1 MPNLISLHVVYDSA
15 GLLTG
20 LNDIDL
26 VCSISP
32 PENKQISSAVYDIS
46 VSPPV
51 KVSNPINGNTKIL
64 VKIED
69 CDGSY
74 YLVSDSYGKISDA
87 MGADCEFCVSQP
99 FGEEPETDPIFSAS
113 PAHDITS
120 GHITFLNT
128 KDYNSLN
135 NRPDLSLKADLVGGK
150 VPASQLPSYVDDVLE
165 FADLSSFPNP
175 GEEGKIYVA
184 LDTNR
189 IYRWSGSAYIEVSPD
204 TDHLTQRSVIQ
215 NVTYTQDSTNYYIK
229 GQVLH
234 LAKDQTAINFAPGN
248 LSFYLNGTLQT
259 GTGILIDREV
269 SPTPLLSNMTSL
281 RDMNGDV
288 ATVGYAFIPF
298 IITIPKSTNTAALYS
313 NGNGYISFVLSYTS
327 FNPDNLISTP
337 MYVMRAVFT
346 DSVPYLPLAGGN
358 MTGAIHFPATY
369 LVPVSLTRDFAGVA
383 GTSGWARDFTQVIDN
398 TGAIDSFGHYGSYHN
413 GVVDILVG
421 YMGGKTYL
429 TKNALK
435 WDSNQA
441 VIIGSTGISGTSLPT
456 AGYALDIVGNELVRG
471 NVDFTGNVNTTSG
484 DLLLQRLGV
493 TALRANAA
501 DTILSGNVPT
511 GIIYLR
517 PQGDTASAG
526 QVIINPNNT
535 QFVTA
540 YNLLFGAQTISG
552 ASLFHTD
559 IPADSVRGYGLWM
572 GQNLQFNGTDF
583 IQPRGDLPSYGFTV
597 NNHKKFSFNR
607 GSSTGVSGNVV
618 TLTELVSINDTGVIT
633 TLNTGNS
640 TQWNNKQD
648 ALVSGTNLKTV
659 NSNSLLGSGN
669 INIPV
674 PPVQFGT
681 SYTKEWNGS
690 VTTAT
695 NTAVFNISSAS
706 FSSISNI
713 SVATELIG
721 ASVNNAPI
729 GVITARSLT
738 SITVSLYES
747 KNTGVLIGGNIEGL
761 EDHSVTNTVV
771 YLTVKGN

>member
-87 MGADCEFCVSQP
+87 MEADCEFCVSEP
-99 FGEEPETDPIFSAS
+99 FGGEPETDPIFLAS

-120 GHITFLNT
+120 GHITFLNA

-165 FADLSSFPNP
+165 FADLASFPNP

-215 NVTYTQDSTNYYIK
+215 NVTYTQDSTNYYIR

-234 LAKDQTAINFAPGN
+234 LAKDQTAINFAPGV
-248 LSFYLNGTLQT
+248 LSFYLNGVLQT
-259 GTGILIDREV
+259 GTGILIDRE
-269 SPTPLLSNMTSL
+269 PTPLLASTNSL
-281 RDMNGDV
+281 VDMNEDSVTG
-288 ATVGYAFIPF
+288 GYAFIRF
-298 IITIPKSTNTAALYS
+298 FITIPKATNTSPLYT
-313 NGNGYISFVLSYTS
+313 NGDGYISFVLRYNS
-327 FNPDNLISTP
+327 FTPDNTISTP
-337 MYVMRAVFT
+337 MHVMRAVFT
-346 DSVPYLPLAGGN
+346 TSLGMFLPLAGGAMVGTIN
-358 MTGAIHFPATY
+358 FPASSS
-369 LVPVSLTRDFAGVA
+369 VPVSLTRTFAGVA
-383 GTSGWARDFTQVIDN
+383 GTSGFARDFTQLIDN
-398 TGAIDSFGHYGSYHN
+398 TGIIDSFGHYGVYTD
-413 GVVDILVG
+413 GVIASGWHG
-421 YMGGKTYL
+421 YLGGQSYL
-429 TKNALK
+429 TKNAIK

-441 VIIGSTGISGTSLPT
+441 VIIGSLNNAMLATP
-456 AGYALDIVGNELVRG
+456 GYALDVVGNELVRG
-471 NVDFTGNVNTTSG
+471 NVDLTGNINRTTG
-484 DLLLQRLGV
+484 DLVVQRAGV
-493 TALRANAA
+493 TSLRANAA

-517 PQGDTASAG
+517 PQGDTVSGG

-535 QFVTA
+535 QYVDA
-540 YNLLFGAQTISG
+540 YNLLFGIQTVSG
-552 ASLFHTD
+552 SSLFNTN
-559 IPADSVRGYGLWM
+559 IPADAIRGYGLWM

-607 GSSTGVSGNVV
+607 GESTGVSGSVV
-618 TLTELVSINDTGVIT
+618 TLTELVSIDDTGVIT

-640 TQWNNKQD
+640 TGWNNKQN

-669 INIPV
+669 VNIPI

-681 SYTKEWNGS
+681 SYTKEWNGA
-690 VTTAT
+690 VTTAS
-695 NTAVFNISSAS
+695 NTVVFNISAAS
-706 FSSISNI
+706 FASISNI
-713 SVATELIG
+713 SMGTELIG
-721 ASVNNAPI
+721 ASVNNAPL

-738 SITVSLYES
+738 SITISLYES

-761 EDHSVTNTVV
+761 EDHSVANTVV

>member
-1 MPNLISLHVVYDSA
+1 MKKLYSKGNYLFIVFPDGREIIKPKKLILFYRINETEFFNYRTPDQEFNHTYKWDEFTKEDDSPFA
-15 GLLTG
+15 
-20 LNDIDL
+20 DIDEFETF
-26 VCSISP
+26 IT
-32 PENKQISSAVYDIS
+32 ENTANFNSGSA
-46 VSPPV
+46 
-51 KVSNPINGNTKIL
+51 
-64 VKIED
+64 
-69 CDGSY
+69 
-74 YLVSDSYGKISDA
+74 
-87 MGADCEFCVSQP
+87 F
-99 FGEEPETDPIFSAS
+99 DPQ
-113 PAHDITS
+113 
-120 GHITFLNT
+120 N
-128 KDYNSLN
+128 Y
-135 NRPDLSLKADLVGGK
+135 DLSDFTNTGSDPFVQESDLANKADLVGGK

-165 FADLSSFPNP
+165 FADWASFPNP

-184 LDTNR
+184 LDTNK
-189 IYRWSGSAYIEVSPD
+189 IYRWSGSTYIEVSSYI
-204 TDHLTQRSVIQ
+204 DHLTQRSVIQ
-215 NVTYTQDSTNYYIK
+215 NVTYTQDSTNYYIR

-259 GTGILIDREV
+259 GTGILIDREG
-269 SPTPLLSNMTSL
+269 SPTPLLSTTSSL
-281 RDMNGDV
+281 NDMNGNTTT
-288 ATVGYAFIPF
+288 AGYAFIPF
-298 IITIPKSTNTAALYS
+298 IITIPKATNTSVLYY
-313 NGNGYISFVLSYTS
+313 NGDGYISFVLNYDS
-327 FNPDNLISTP
+327 FSPDHLISTP
-337 MYVMRAVFT
+337 LHVMRAVFT
-346 DSVPYLPLAGGN
+346 TSLGMFLPLAGGI
-358 MTGAIHFPATY
+358 MLGAINFPASSS
-369 LVPVSLTRDFAGVA
+369 VPVSLTRTFAGVA
-383 GTSGWARDFTQVIDN
+383 GTSGFARDFTQLRDN
-398 TGAIDSFGHYGSYHN
+398 TGILDSFGHYGVYTD
-413 GVVDILVG
+413 GVINTWHG
-421 YMGGKTYL
+421 YIGGQSYL

-441 VIIGSTGISGTSLPT
+441 VIIGSTNNAMLPT
-456 AGYALDIVGNELVRG
+456 AGYALDIVGNELVSG
-471 NVDFTGNVNTTSG
+471 NVDFAGNLNTTSG
-484 DLLLQRLGV
+484 DLLIQRLGV

-501 DTILSGNVPT
+501 DTILSGNVPA

-517 PQGDTASAG
+517 PQGDTASGG

-559 IPADSVRGYGLWM
+559 VAADSIRGYGLWM
-572 GQNLQFNGTDF
+572 GQNLQFNGADF

-607 GSSTGVSGNVV
+607 GASTGVSGSSV
-618 TLTELVSINDTGVIT
+618 TLTELASISDTGVIT

-648 ALVSGTNLKTV
+648 ALVSGTNVKTV

-674 PPVQFGT
+674 PPSQFGT
-681 SYTKEWNGS
+681 SYTKEWNGA

-706 FSSISNI
+706 FSGISNI
-713 SVATELIG
+713 SVGTELIG
-721 ASVNNAPI
+721 AGVNNAPI
-729 GVITARSLT
+729 GVITAKSLT

-761 EDHSVTNTVV
+761 EDHSVANTVV